1 MKRNSIAPE
10 RVLICRLSAIGDC
23 VHTIPLAVKVK
34 ELWPECKLTWVVDC
48 VASQLLQP
56 HEAIDEVIKIERHW
70 VKNTQ
75 LWKSLRKELQQRRFD
90 LALDPQGLIKS
101 GMLAWLSGAPTRVG
115 FDYSHGR
122 ELAPML
128 VNRRVSRTAKH
139 MVDTY
144 LELLSPW
151 QATTPGRAAFRMPV
165 YAASENVPN
174 ILQASGLTAGE
185 DFVCITP
192 GAGWATKLWPLERF
206 AAVAKFIRTH
216 YNLRTLILW
225 AGDSERAMAED
236 IAAQS
241 ASSAVVAPKTSLTE
255 LAELARLSKLFLASD
270 TGPLHIAAAIGA
282 PCIGLFGPT
291 WGDEA
296 GPYGAANISLQSP
309 KLPGP
314 RSMRKGDNS
323 AMLAIEVDEV
333 CRACSRILQTSP
345 HVTPAALTHPKQS
358 LRGADT
364 IL

>member
-1 MKRNSIAPE
+1 MKSNLTVPK

-48 VASQLLQP
+48 VASQLLQS

-70 VKNTQ
+70 VKNTR
-75 LWKSLRKELQQRRFD
+75 LWKSLRKELQERRFD

-101 GMLAWLSGAPTRVG
+101 GMLAWLSGAATRVG

-128 VNRRVSRTAKH
+128 VNRRVSRTARH

-151 QATTPGRAAFRMPV
+151 QATAPGQAEFRMPV
-165 YAASENVPN
+165 YAAAENVPS
-174 ILQASGLTAGE
+174 ILAASGLEPQE

-192 GAGWATKLWPLERF
+192 GAGWATKLWPVERF
-206 AAVAKFIRTH
+206 AAVANYIRMQH
-216 YNLRTLILW
+216 GLRTLVLW
-225 AGDSERAMAED
+225 AGDSEHAMAEG
-236 IAAQS
+236 IAARS
-241 ASSAVVAPKTSLTE
+241 GKSAVVAPKTSLTD
-255 LAELARLSKLFLASD
+255 LAEISRLTKLFLASD
-270 TGPLHIAAAIGA
+270 TGPLHIAAAMGA

-296 GPYGAANISLQSP
+296 GPYGAANVSLQSP

-323 AMLAIEVDEV
+323 AMQAIEVDEV
-333 CRACSRILQTSP
+333 YLACSQVLQSAQRTAP
-345 HVTPAALTHPKQS
+345 LPTM
-358 LRGADT
+358 R
-364 IL
+364 